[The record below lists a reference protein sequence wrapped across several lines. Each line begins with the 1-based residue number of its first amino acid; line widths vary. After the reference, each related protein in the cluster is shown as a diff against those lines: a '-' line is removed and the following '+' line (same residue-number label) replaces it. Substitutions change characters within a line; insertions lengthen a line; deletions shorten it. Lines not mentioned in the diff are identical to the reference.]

1 MCGVSYSRLMN
12 GLKNAG
18 IQIDRKMLADLA
30 VRDMNAFRQ
39 IAEQAINPA
48 S

>member
-1 MCGVSYSRLMN
+1 
-12 GLKNAG
+12 
-18 IQIDRKMLADLA
+18 LADLA